1 MKALETPNM
10 PAVGSLSF
18 CTKQQSGNA
27 DCLVDRHFGE
37 GTEIFINKDSRSEKA
52 RFMCAWISLSMRQVG
67 VRMLPR

>member
-27 DCLVDRHFGE
+27 DCLVDGHFGE
-37 GTEIFINKDSRSEKA
+37 GTEIFINKDSRSKSTEGREGKIYVCLDLVVYEA
-52 RFMCAWISLSMRQVG
+52 GGS
-67 VRMLPR
+67 